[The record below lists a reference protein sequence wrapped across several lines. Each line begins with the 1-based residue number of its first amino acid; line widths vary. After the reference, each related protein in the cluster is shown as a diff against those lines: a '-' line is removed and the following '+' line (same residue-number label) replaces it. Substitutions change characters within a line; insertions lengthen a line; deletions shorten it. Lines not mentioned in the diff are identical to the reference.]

1 MRITVK
7 ELKQLIREAVE
18 EELGSSEE
26 SPTSAGKKEL
36 SIPTKK
42 FYENFIKARRFSKV
56 TKFGSGKS
64 DELVEML
71 ESNDEALKEIYE
83 FLKTN
88 KSKHSTDLAEVALFR
103 TEALAS
109 DSFEAFKSAL
119 IKKYKPTHSEGQ
131 TEEEIASAHTQ
142 GILRGLGI
150 KTDRKPTI
158 KDIMEKLRSGKSLTK
173 QELEALESELE
184 TIDY

>member
-18 EELGSSEE
+18 EHLDSSEE
-26 SPTSAGKKEL
+26 SSMSAEE
-36 SIPTKK
+36 
-42 FYENFIKARRFSKV
+42 FYEHFMDARRSSKV

-71 ESNDEALKEIYE
+71 ESNDEALREIYNH
-83 FLKTN
+83 LKTS
-88 KSKHSTDLAEVALFR
+88 KSKHSTDLAKFALFR

-150 KTDRKPTI
+150 KTGRKPTI